1 MTDMQSVGWI
11 GLGKMGDPMA
21 RNLVKA
27 GIPLTV
33 YNRTRERT
41 AGLEAEGAAVAESPQ
56 ALAGAVDVV
65 ISMVSDDHALE
76 AVSFGPEGAFAA
88 MATGAVFIDMS
99 TVSPALSARVAEAAE
114 AKGIRYLRAPVSGSV
129 ALAAAATL
137 TILVS
142 GPNDTYDQ
150 CLGLF
155 EAMGAKQFHVGGG
168 EQARVLKLSLNM
180 MVGITAAMMGE
191 ALAFGEGGGMDW
203 DQMLEIIGDSV
214 VASPLVGHK
223 VAALKARD
231 FTPAFTAS
239 QMAKDFDLALESARD
254 ANVPIPITALVR
266 QFWSA
271 MGATGK
277 GELDFFAYV
286 TVLEEMAGLRP
297 GGGGKG

>member
-1 MTDMQSVGWI
+1 MQSVGWI

-27 GIPLTV
+27 GMPLTV

-41 AGLEAEGAAVAESPQ
+41 SGLEAEGAAVADSPQ

-65 ISMVSDDHALE
+65 ISMVSDDHGLE
-76 AVSFGPEGAFAA
+76 AVSFGPDGTFAA
-88 MATGAVFIDMS
+88 MAPGAVFIDMS

-137 TILVS
+137 TIFVS
-142 GPNDTYDQ
+142 GPRDAYDQ

-155 EAMGAKQFHVGGG
+155 EAMGAKQFHVGDG
-168 EQARVLKLSLNM
+168 EEARVLKLSLNM

-203 DQMLEIIGDSV
+203 EQMLEIIGDSV
-214 VASPLVGHK
+214 VASPLVGYK
-223 VAALKARD
+223 VGSLKARD

-239 QMAKDFDLALESARD
+239 QMAKDFDLALESAKD
-254 ANVPIPITALVR
+254 ANVPMPITALVR

-271 MGATGK
+271 MDATGK

-286 TVLEEMAGLRP
+286 TVLEEMAGLGP
-297 GGGGKG
+297 GGGRKG